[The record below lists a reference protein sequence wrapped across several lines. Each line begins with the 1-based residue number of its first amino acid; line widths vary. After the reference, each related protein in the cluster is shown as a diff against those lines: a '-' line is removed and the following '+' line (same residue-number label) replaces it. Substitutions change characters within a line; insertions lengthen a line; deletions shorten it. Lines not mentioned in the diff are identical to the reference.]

1 MARPYRRRAI
11 SFVNR
16 AYSHDPRERVESIG
30 GINTDQTRWMLSQT
44 AAIAAIEA
52 GTDEF
57 YVGSPDEPV
66 KVIVLSHGGQKYLQT
81 EREKT
86 HPDELLSLPTR

>member
-11 SFVNR
+11 SFIRR
-16 AYSHDPRERVESIG
+16 AYSHDPHERVEAIG
-30 GINTDQTRWMLSQT
+30 GINSDRTRWSLSQT
-44 AAIAAIEA
+44 AAITAIEA

-57 YVGSPDEPV
+57 FMATAEQPV
-66 KVIVLSHGGQKYLQT
+66 KVIVETISGQKYLRT

-86 HPDELLSLPTR
+86 HPDELLSLPTG

>member
-11 SFVNR
+11 FFVNR
-16 AYSHDPRERVESIG
+16 AYSHDPHERVETIG
-30 GINTDQTRWMLSQT
+30 GINSDQTRWKLSQS

-57 YVGSPDEPV
+57 YVGTSEEPV
-66 KVIVLSHGGQKYLQT
+66 KVIVHSHGGQKYLQT

-86 HPDELLSLPTR
+86 HPDELLSLPAR